1 MQPTRSELLDLI
13 YQFYPRG
20 MMQLDRMHVPP
31 GDLIYNDTEEHC
43 RLFTAVARGRRVW
56 KTWKAMIRRLGDRFE
71 VQDESLHVISGQIDS
86 AYSGRVWLIPYHTS
100 LNFHVSLLGP
110 YYGINLPGIPE
121 EEALA
126 REVAREIEA
135 TYPGYQTIPPEIGN
149 EIVPDVAVLGDL
161 GSETIY
167 TLLFSTLW
175 TRVYRNIDTSWTLP
189 VVDESID

>member
-1 MQPTRSELLDLI
+1 MKK
-13 YQFYPRG
+13 
-20 MMQLDRMHVPP
+20 H
-31 GDLIYNDTEEHC
+31 
-43 RLFTAVARGRRVW
+43 
-56 KTWKAMIRRLGDRFE
+56 
-71 VQDESLHVISGQIDS
+71 SGKRKSNHGFNQI
-86 AYSGRVWLIPYHTS
+86 
-100 LNFHVSLLGP
+100 GP

-121 EEALA
+121 EETVA

-175 TRVYRNIDTSWTLP
+175 TRVYRNVDTSWTLP
-189 VVDESID
+189 VVDESIG